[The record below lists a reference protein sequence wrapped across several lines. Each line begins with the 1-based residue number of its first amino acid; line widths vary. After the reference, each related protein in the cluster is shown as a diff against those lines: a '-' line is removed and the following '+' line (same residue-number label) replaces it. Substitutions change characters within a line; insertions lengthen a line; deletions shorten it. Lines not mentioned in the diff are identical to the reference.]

1 MASVLR
7 SYFWLLAGF
16 LCVFKLG
23 AQIPKI
29 GSDDRLDV
37 MTWNVEWF
45 GSSSNGPTND
55 DLQLTYV
62 TDIINTIDVDLIA
75 VQEISDVAY
84 WNRLLFNCQDYSGVL
99 STWNQTQKTGLL
111 YKKEDFDFLYQKHIL
126 PNYEYDFG
134 GGRLPLE
141 VGLMPKHPNWR
152 KTDTL
157 RIWVLH
163 MKANTGSTS
172 SKVLAYNRRY
182 NSGLALKLYID
193 NLGKHNKGVVLGDWN
208 DDFDQSILTGY
219 ASPYQNWIKD
229 TNYVVNSYG
238 LSLSK
243 QRSTVGYSD
252 MIDHIVSSPG
262 MKLDVIRDST
272 MVLYA
277 DKWISNYGNIVSD
290 HYPVYSRFHWNE
302 SNSMDIERFEIA
314 KFRIIEREGSMVFE
328 FGSETGMSNLKL
340 DIYDFNGRLI
350 HSSDSNIFSGV
361 RYNRW
366 YFYQI
371 QDLNNRGMHSG
382 AFLALS
388 SGEVLYR

>member
-1 MASVLR
+1 MSAVIR
-7 SYFWLLAGF
+7 NCFWLLSGF
-16 LCVFKLG
+16 LWFFKLG

-45 GSSSNGPTND
+45 GSSSNGPTDD
-55 DLQLTYV
+55 DLQLSYI
-62 TDIINTIDVDLIA
+62 TDLVNTIDVDLIA

-84 WNRLLFNCQDYSGVL
+84 WNRLLFNCKDYNGVL
-99 STWNQTQKTGLL
+99 STWTQTQKTGLL
-111 YKKEDFDFLYQKHIL
+111 YKKGDFDFLYQKHIL

-141 VGLMPKHPNWR
+141 VGLMPKHPDWP

-193 NLGKHNKGVVLGDWN
+193 NLGKQNKGIVLGDWN

-243 QRSTVGYSD
+243 QRSTVGYPD

-262 MKLDVIRDST
+262 MKLELIRDST

-290 HYPVYSRFHWNE
+290 HYPVYSRYKWSRGKLKTLNMNHIDLKLTY
-302 SNSMDIERFEIA
+302 SNDNLFFEM
-314 KFRIIEREGSMVFE
+314 EG
-328 FGSETGMSNLKL
+328 FGSLKGCEIDIFDVNFKQLSKIEGMNFKNP
-340 DIYDFNGRLI
+340 IKNK
-350 HSSDSNIFSGV
+350 
-361 RYNRW
+361 W
-366 YFYQI
+366 YFYKIRNSKGSQ
-371 QDLNNRGMHSG
+371 NRIGM
-382 AFLALS
+382 FLIS
-388 SGEVLYR
+388 DDGYIFSR